1 MDPGFLAAA
10 IASVAIGSPPE
21 SAPEGQSA
29 RICSYG
35 LLLSYAV
42 VPNLDAAR
50 DLITELSPASRL
62 AERQPIEMMQRA
74 AWPPR
79 ANYGTADSHTHR

>member
-1 MDPGFLAAA
+1 MDAGFLTAA

-21 SAPEGQSA
+21 SEPEGQSA

-50 DLITELSPASRL
+50 DLITERSPASRR
-62 AERQPIEMMQRA
+62 AERQLIEMISVAEGR
-74 AWPPR
+74 
-79 ANYGTADSHTHR
+79 TVSHGVHSR